1 LGATLSREQGNFD
14 MTPGTIVLIVLVLAA
29 IGYVLGKRRA
39 LQAAKRDGVKLHSLP
54 SYYGESVALFTA
66 VPALFLM
73 AAWLFVQPIVIEG
86 SISGKI
92 PDSVV
97 PEGGAKSLVM
107 VDVRRIADGLGLLTA
122 QGTISEDDL
131 VDMRA
136 DLTNVRSRL
145 AEVGVALGS
154 NVEPVVFEAAK
165 SYRASDNMASA
176 VRNIAVILAALALGF
191 WAWRRINPKMRARN
205 ITETFIKA
213 S

>member
-14 MTPGTIVLIVLVLAA
+14 MTSGTIVLIVLVLAA

-107 VDVRRIADGLGLLTA
+107 VDVRRIADGLGPDL
-122 QGTISEDDL
+122 ISRKAL
-131 VDMRA
+131 C
-136 DLTNVRSRL
+136 VRERSGGHAGR
-145 AEVGVALGS
+145 
-154 NVEPVVFEAAK
+154 PDQ
-165 SYRASDNMASA
+165 RP
-176 VRNIAVILAALALGF
+176 LAACGSRCG
-191 WAWRRINPKMRARN
+191 AWLRCGPC
-205 ITETFIKA
+205 
-213 S
+213 